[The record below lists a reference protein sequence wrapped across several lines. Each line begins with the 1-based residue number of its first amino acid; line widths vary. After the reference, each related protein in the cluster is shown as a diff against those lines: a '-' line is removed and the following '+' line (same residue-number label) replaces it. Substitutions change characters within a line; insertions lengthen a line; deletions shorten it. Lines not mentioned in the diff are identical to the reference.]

1 MSSCKE
7 LKITVIFH
15 RFWHNLYVLL
25 AKIAMTTLPRSI
37 VTTDYFKMAA
47 ATPVNWIIK
56 NLSDD
61 WAASDPATRND
72 TISTFLRY
80 PVGHGQLHLYGELRN
95 QSEA

>member
-1 MSSCKE
+1 M
-7 LKITVIFH
+7 
-15 RFWHNLYVLL
+15 
-25 AKIAMTTLPRSI
+25 A
-37 VTTDYFKMAA
+37 AA

-80 PVGHGQLHLYGELRN
+80 PVGHGQLDQNGELRN